1 VSVFEV
7 AISLTGASDG
17 KFRVE
22 VVRSPAGEAHAVVE
36 LNTTGLAVRREP
48 VQQALLASSSRT
60 RRMIPATEQVV
71 QQIGQELFAALLGTG
86 EVAGRYRSA
95 AAVAAERGERLRVVI
110 RIDSPLLANL
120 PWEAMYDQALGG
132 YVCRHEQ
139 LVRHVPVPSLP
150 APLRVDPPL
159 RVLGVVSSPLGLAPL
174 DTGREQDQL
183 ERALARPVREGVVEM
198 HWTAATWAD
207 LQTELMDGPWHVLHY
222 IGHGDFDPRLD
233 EGVLALEREEDGRAD
248 LVSATR
254 IVDLL
259 GQAHPM
265 PRLVLLNSCSGATTG
280 TTDLF
285 SGTAGTLV
293 RGGISAVV
301 AMQYAISDA
310 AAIAFARGFYTAIA
324 RGRGVDQAV
333 TAGRVA
339 ILGTSQDTLEWVTPV
354 LYLRGDQTHLYTIP
368 QAASNPLQVGDR
380 RYRSSPIS
388 QKDDRVEII
397 WDPLTRTRRFL
408 VPPAIAWEWIRN
420 LGQEESSND
429 ER

>member
-1 VSVFEV
+1 MSVFEV
-7 AISLTGASDG
+7 AISLTGASG

-22 VVRSPAGEAHAVVE
+22 VVRSPAGEATEVVQ
-36 LNTTGLAVRREP
+36 LDATGLAVRREP
-48 VQQALLASSSRT
+48 VQQALMASSARN
-60 RRMIPATEQVV
+60 RGMIPATEQVV
-71 QQIGQELFAALLGTG
+71 QQIGQELFIALLGTG
-86 EVAGRYRSA
+86 EVAGQYRSA
-95 AAVAAERGERLRVVI
+95 AAVAADRGERLRVVV
-110 RIDSPLLANL
+110 RIDSPLLASL

-139 LVRHVPVPSLP
+139 LVRHVAVPSLP
-150 APLRVDPPL
+150 TPLRVDPPL
-159 RVLGVVSSPLGLAPL
+159 RVLGVVSSPRGLAPL
-174 DTGREQDQL
+174 DTDRERDQL
-183 ERALARPVREGVVEM
+183 ERALARPVREGLVEVR
-198 HWTAATWAD
+198 WAAATWAD
-207 LQTELMDGPWHVLHY
+207 LQAELMDGPWHVLHY
-222 IGHGDFDPRLD
+222 IGHGDFDPDLD
-233 EGVLALEREEDGRAD
+233 EGVLALEREDNGRAD

-265 PRLVLLNSCSGATTG
+265 PRLVVLNSCSGATTG
-280 TTDLF
+280 ITDLF
-285 SGTAGTLV
+285 SGTAAALV

-301 AMQYAISDA
+301 AMQYAISDG

-339 ILGTSQDTLEWVTPV
+339 ILGTSQATLEWVTPV

-368 QAASNPLQVGDR
+368 QVTPDPLQVGDQH
-380 RYRSSPIS
+380 YRSSPIS

-408 VPPAIAWEWIRN
+408 VPPAVAWEWIRN